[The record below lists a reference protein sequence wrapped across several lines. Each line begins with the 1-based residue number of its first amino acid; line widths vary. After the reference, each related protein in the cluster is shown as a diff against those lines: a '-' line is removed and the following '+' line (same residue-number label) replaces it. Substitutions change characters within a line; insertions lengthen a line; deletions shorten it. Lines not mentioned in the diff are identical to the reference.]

1 MQYSLFP
8 RLSLFALV
16 LPRTRAASV
25 LAALTSVAAAAAVS
39 CLPGLAWAQSAPT
52 AAAASGSGDAARSA
66 LGKQDGDVDQAT
78 LLKQTLTA
86 SDKQYSLVKT
96 GKMVVTYDL
105 NYSYTGQQQID
116 AKFTDSTLTLFK
128 IENTRAHTIT
138 NTVSVDYGLRDNL
151 TGNIAVP
158 LVSKYSE
165 SSSFSGTSHAF
176 GDVQVG
182 VRWQPFEMRR
192 DTPSLTTS
200 ASVRLPTG
208 RSPYRTDATKNLST
222 GSGTTGFTF
231 GANTSKIIDPIALF
245 GSVSFGFSLPAK
257 NLSQIRDGMTLIELK
272 PGPSIGFG
280 GGFAYALS
288 YDVSTTMSIQETLS
302 FPSRLR
308 FIDGTSV
315 RTSVQTSGMFNMGL
329 GVRTSPANTLNFTV
343 GIGLTSDSPDFTLGL
358 NMPLNF

>member
-1 MQYSLFP
+1 MQYFRSSRHLDT
-8 RLSLFALV
+8 LSALSI
-16 LPRTRAASV
+16 LIASSTLASAAF
-25 LAALTSVAAAAAVS
+25 
-39 CLPGLAWAQSAPT
+39 AQSASTGST
-52 AAAASGSGDAARSA
+52 ANATDAARSA
-66 LGKQDGDVDQAT
+66 LGKQEGDVDQAT

-86 SDKQYSLVKT
+86 ADKQYSLVKT
-96 GKMVVTYDL
+96 GKMMVTYDL

-151 TGNIAVP
+151 TGTVAVP

-165 SSSFSGTSHAF
+165 STSFSGMSHAF
-176 GDVQVG
+176 GDLQLG
-182 VRWQPFEMRR
+182 LRWQPFELRR
-192 DTPSLTTS
+192 DTPSMTAS
-200 ASVRLPTG
+200 ATLRLPTG

-222 GSGTTGFTF
+222 GSGTTGVTF
-231 GANTSKIIDPIALF
+231 GVNTSKIIDPIALF
-245 GSVSFGFSLPAK
+245 GSASFGFSLPAK
-257 NLSQIRDGMTLIELK
+257 NLSQVRDGVVLRELQ
-272 PGPSIGFG
+272 PGPSVGFG

-308 FIDGTSV
+308 FADGTSV

-329 GVRTSPANTLNFTV
+329 GVRTSPSNTLNFTV

>member
-1 MQYSLFP
+1 MQYFRSSRHLDT
-8 RLSLFALV
+8 LSALSILIASSTLASTAFAQ
-16 LPRTRAASV
+16 
-25 LAALTSVAAAAAVS
+25 AAATGSAAT
-39 CLPGLAWAQSAPT
+39 GT
-52 AAAASGSGDAARSA
+52 DAARSA
-66 LGKQDGDVDQAT
+66 LGKQEGDVDQAT

-86 SDKQYSLVKT
+86 ADKQYSLVKT
-96 GKMVVTYDL
+96 GKMMVTYDL

-151 TGNIAVP
+151 TGTVAVP

-165 SSSFSGTSHAF
+165 STSFSGMSHAF
-176 GDVQVG
+176 GDLQLG
-182 VRWQPFEMRR
+182 LRWQPFELRR
-192 DTPSLTTS
+192 DTPSVTTS
-200 ASVRLPTG
+200 ATLRLPTG

-222 GSGTTGFTF
+222 GSGTTGITF

-257 NLSQIRDGMTLIELK
+257 NLSQVRDGVKLVELK
-272 PGPSIGFG
+272 PGPSVGFG

-302 FPSRLR
+302 FPSRLH
-308 FIDGTSV
+308 FDNGTSV

-329 GVRTSPANTLNFTV
+329 GVRTSPSNTLNFTV

>member
-1 MQYSLFP
+1 MQYCPAP
-8 RLSLFALV
+8 RSTPSPRPLRAALSLSCA
-16 LPRTRAASV
+16 
-25 LAALTSVAAAAAVS
+25 LAAAL
-39 CLPGLAWAQSAPT
+39 CLPMSVRAQAAPAGGAT
-52 AAAASGSGDAARSA
+52 DAARNA
-66 LGKQDGDVDQAT
+66 LGKQEGDVDQAA

-138 NTVSVDYGLRDNL
+138 NTASVDYGLRDNL
-151 TGNIAVP
+151 TGNVALPV
-158 LVSKYSE
+158 VSKYSE
-165 SSSFSGTSHAF
+165 SSSFSGMSHGF
-176 GDVQVG
+176 GDLQLG
-182 VRWQPFEMRR
+182 LRWQPFEMRR

-200 ASVRLPTG
+200 ATVRLPTG

-222 GSGTTGFTF
+222 GSGTTGITF

-257 NLSQIRDGMTLIELK
+257 HLSQVRDGVVLRELQ
-272 PGPSIGFG
+272 PGPSVGFG

-308 FIDGTSV
+308 FADGTSV

-329 GVRTSPANTLNFTV
+329 GVRTSPSNTLNFTV